1 MASDLISIGLSVMDY
16 LFLCDEL
23 PRGRF
28 GGAADHLVQGGGLAA
43 TAAVAMARLGASVE
57 MWSRVGDDLQ
67 GRFILEQF
75 QAEGVDTSQVRVCPG
90 GRSSACAV
98 TVDRSSGERYFTYF
112 PGSGLDASLDGLDL
126 GRVDRAEAVLVD
138 CSWPEA
144 QIAAARRA
152 RERGVPVCADVG
164 GVGEAVREL
173 LSHVD
178 YPIYS
183 QACARHYGG
192 TGSLEGD
199 LAKLAELGGKVPMV
213 TLGADGCAWLEPEDR
228 QQKTDD
234 SPRTSGSPLP
244 TAVSRRPSAVGR
256 PPTVFRRLPAF
267 SVEVVDTTGC
277 GDVFHGAFT
286 YGLAQG
292 WDVARNARFA
302 SAVAALKCRAL
313 GGRTGIPSRAEVEAF
328 LRQRG
333 ASGE

>member
-16 LFLCDEL
+16 LFLCDKL

-43 TAAVAMARLGASVE
+43 TAAVAMARLGGRVE

-75 QAEGVDTSQVRVCPG
+75 EHEGVDTSQVRVCPG
-90 GRSSACAV
+90 GHSSACAV
-98 TVDRSSGERYFTYF
+98 TVDRSNGERYFTYF
-112 PGSGLDASLDGLDL
+112 PGRGLDPTTEGLDL
-126 GRVDRAEAVLVD
+126 GRVDRAKAVLVD

-144 QIAAARRA
+144 QTAAARRA

-164 GVGEAVREL
+164 GVGDRVREL
-173 LSHVD
+173 LRCVD

-183 QACARHYGG
+183 HDCARRYGG
-192 TGSLEGD
+192 TDSVEDALR
-199 LAKLAELGGKVPMV
+199 KLAELGGVAPMI
-213 TLGADGCAWLEPEDR
+213 TLGGQGCAWLE
-228 QQKTDD
+228 
-234 SPRTSGSPLP
+234 GG
-244 TAVSRRPSAVGR
+244 AV
-256 PPTVFRRLPAF
+256 RRLPAF
-267 SVEVVDTTGC
+267 RVEVVDTTGC

-286 YGLAQG
+286 FGLAQG

-313 GGRTGIPSRAEVEAF
+313 GGRTGIPTYPEVAAF
-328 LRQRG
+328 LKRHG
-333 ASGE
+333 

>member
-1 MASDLISIGLSVMDY
+1 MGPDLISIGLSVMDY

-28 GGAADHLVQGGGLAA
+28 GGASDHLVQGGGLAA
-43 TAAVAMARLGASVE
+43 TAAVAMARLGGKVE

-90 GRSSACAV
+90 GRSPACAV
-98 TVDRSSGERYFTYF
+98 TVDRSNGERYFTYF
-112 PGSGLDASLDGLDL
+112 PGRGLDPSADGLDL
-126 GRVDRAEAVLVD
+126 ERIARAKAVLVD

-152 RERGVPVCADVG
+152 RECGVPVCADVG
-164 GVGEAVREL
+164 GVGERIREL
-173 LSHVD
+173 LRHVD

-183 QACARHYGG
+183 HACAQHYGG
-192 TGSLEGD
+192 TGTLEGD
-199 LAKLAELGGKVPMV
+199 LRRLAELGGKAPMV
-213 TLGADGCAWLEPEDR
+213 TLGADGCIWLEPEGR
-228 QQKTDD
+228 GQTTED
-234 SPRTSGSPLP
+234 SPRTSRSSPL
-244 TAVSRRPSAVGR
+244 SSAHS
-256 PPTVFRRLPAF
+256 PLPTVFRRLPAF
-267 SVEVVDTTGC
+267 KVEVVDTTGC

-286 YGLAQG
+286 FGLGEG

-313 GGRTGIPSRAEVEAF
+313 GGRTGIPTRAETEAF
-328 LRQRG
+328 LAERTQER
-333 ASGE
+333 